1 MEHRDEGETIVGPKF
16 RAYWERLG
24 EKWQDH
30 LPHVEVSVKVKEI
43 AQVFEKENTFHCRF
57 CLQLDWEDPSLP
69 PPGDD
74 VNFRDHFLPRF
85 EIDNSGEEI
94 PEPEPGRNVKC
105 KENARAALTAFYRGD
120 LLSRADV
127 SDFPFDIQLLEIVIK
142 SRPFHF
148 KGEKRYIVL
157 DNPTTF
163 RPTEGHS
170 VEPGANW
177 NPQWHLCAITGANL
191 NSAAR
196 PATRKRNKP
205 QSRRAGT
212 GTARESEE
220 PTRRSKAPRRT
231 QTTEHQ
237 SNGGWDRYCVQVK
250 VSRASDEIMVN
261 VVFILCVVV
270 VLSLTAYGVEVPN
283 IFDRSSIIL
292 TALLTVVVCLEQTA
306 LPPDIDLSDET
317 A

>member
-1 MEHRDEGETIVGPKF
+1 MMEHRDEGETIVGPKF

-163 RPTEGHS
+163 RPTEG
-170 VEPGANW
+170 
-177 NPQWHLCAITGANL
+177 
-191 NSAAR
+191 AAR
-196 PATRKRNKP
+196 ACFEAPTSPLSGSHRFFF
-205 QSRRAGT
+205 RAG
-212 GTARESEE
+212 GNDGGCEE
-220 PTRRSKAPRRT
+220 GDG
-231 QTTEHQ
+231 
-237 SNGGWDRYCVQVK
+237 SNRHAAV
-250 VSRASDEIMVN
+250 AE
-261 VVFILCVVV
+261 
-270 VLSLTAYGVEVPN
+270 T
-283 IFDRSSIIL
+283 
-292 TALLTVVVCLEQTA
+292 LL
-306 LPPDIDLSDET
+306 
-317 A
+317 